1 MKKSNITIFAIVAS
15 FWVIGIIAV
24 SCNENRGQ
32 KAPTDNRLELD
43 STSNYYDQNYR
54 VYTLE
59 GCEYI
64 VVVYGNQR
72 WGSHKG
78 NCKNHI
84 NSQKSDTLSLQG
96 NYVPEPEKHFN
107 CSVEEVIGG
116 RKKPPYAY
124 ITECGIMFYDDVI
137 YNEGDVLKGFV
148 SPKHK

>member
-1 MKKSNITIFAIVAS
+1 MKKSLVLIGILGAFLLAINIT
-15 FWVIGIIAV
+15 
-24 SCNENRGQ
+24 SCNGTLTPRKPERNQ
-32 KAPTDNRLELD
+32 LELD
-43 STSNYYDQNYR
+43 STSENLDKNYR

-59 GCEYI
+59 DCEYI
-64 VVVYGNQR
+64 VVGYGNQR

-84 NSQKSDTLSLQG
+84 HSQKSDTLSLQG
-96 NYVPEPEKHFN
+96 NYVPEPEKHFD

-124 ITECGIMFYDDVI
+124 ITECGIMFYDDNI

-148 SPKHK
+148 SSKHK

>member
-43 STSNYYDQNYR
+43 NTSNYYDQNYR

-64 VVVYGNQR
+64 VGGYGKTQ

-84 NSQKSDTLSLQG
+84 HSQKSDTLSLQ
-96 NYVPEPEKHFN
+96 EKHFD
-107 CSVEEVIGG
+107 CSVEEVVGG

-124 ITECGIMFYDDVI
+124 VTECGIMFYDDVI
-137 YNEGDVLKGFV
+137 YKEGDVLKGFV

>member
-43 STSNYYDQNYR
+43 NTSNYYDQNYR
-54 VYTLE
+54 IYTLE

-64 VVVYGNQR
+64 VGGYGKTQ

-78 NCKNHI
+78 NCKNPIHRE
-84 NSQKSDTLSLQG
+84 KSDTLSLQ
-96 NYVPEPEKHFN
+96 EKHFN
-107 CSVEEVIGG
+107 CSVVECTKEKDGT
-116 RKKPPYAY
+116 YA
-124 ITECGIMFYDDVI
+124 ITTECGILFYTEHSKKV
-137 YNEGDVLKGFV
+137 GSVLKGFV